1 MLSTID
7 DLEKDTK
14 HVTPLSEVD
23 EEEQALRQK
32 ARELIVRLKKVR
44 TTLGFGCSSLTI
56 AR

>member
-32 ARELIVRLKKVR
+32 ARELIAHLKKV
-44 TTLGFGCSSLTI
+44 
-56 AR
+56 